1 MATDASQPL
10 TEGAHS
16 KSSTISSELSI
27 TGNVTSTGGI
37 HLDGQVQGEI
47 LCASLVLG
55 ENSELKGSAVAGE
68 VLISGRLTGS
78 VRARQVRLEAGSHV
92 EGDLLYQSLV
102 IEQGAFF
109 DGTSRHSDDPL
120 SSQQGSL
127 GIVGDVVHS
136 VAPSILSNRPPTA
149 VIATA
154 GEGAHPK
161 KVYPI
166 SPMDEARSE

>member
-37 HLDGQVQGEI
+37 HLDGRVQGEI

-102 IEQGAFF
+102 M
-109 DGTSRHSDDPL
+109 SRAPFSTGPHAIQTILYHL
-120 SSQQGSL
+120 SRVHWGLLVMSSTLWPRQSLVIGHQQL
-127 GIVGDVVHS
+127 
-136 VAPSILSNRPPTA
+136 
-149 VIATA
+149 
-154 GEGAHPK
+154 
-161 KVYPI
+161 
-166 SPMDEARSE
+166 